1 MSNKILEMVQL
12 LKMSIFASVLIFIS
26 LLGSVS
32 GVTLNIIPSVNHPCP
47 TNTCLTFSH
56 FYANTSSFLQDNT
69 TLIFQPGNFT
79 VRQELVI
86 SRVSNFSMLS
96 DHTEAYSRV
105 IIMCNA
111 YASIS
116 FREID
121 SVYISGLTIEYVG
134 FDVDS
139 ISRFSVK
146 DCVFARYTQSS
157 IQFYNSNASV
167 ASTMFTLN
175 SVGSY
180 QGQLH
185 LTIVPLA
192 VGGALSVSESNVT
205 LTNCT
210 FEKNRAGA
218 GGAIFSNLR
227 SNITINNCMFREN
240 TVHCFDCL
248 GAVMYA
254 EDASSVQVYNST
266 FEGNSAVGYGGVIAV
281 TQSTINI
288 QFSHFAFNKADKGG
302 VIYAKDSNN
311 LIIMHSLFV
320 NNSANISGGVITEIS
335 TEVSVSNCT
344 FTGNRAGRYA
354 GVMDAF
360 FDPVFVNGSTFKN
373 NSAVNYGGVFV
384 GTYVDFSINNTKFFN
399 NSARVAGVLY
409 AFSKA
414 SAVFENCT
422 LKLNAAKQHGGA
434 IFAHR
439 SQINVSTSV
448 FAYNDAHSGG
458 VLYCQV
464 NTVLHLNRVT
474 IENNNA
480 EQGVLYCIESTV
492 VFSNNANY
500 SGNKASLFL
509 YYSKVYFRGN
519 TNFINNTLLLKTEAK
534 SLHNE
539 GGAIT
544 AFQSEIYFETDTK
557 CIIKNNT
564 AERGGGILA
573 IASKLFINGNLSIVN
588 NTASASGGGVYLY
601 QSEQNCKGQS
611 ILELIGNSASK
622 RGGGIHAISSIVTA
636 EYNYDI
642 SVNLYMYIYT
652 GSKIMFIENT
662 AGEAGGG
669 ICLEVSAKINIL
681 NINKNDSEK
690 PLYTLQFIQNSADYG
705 GAVYVADN
713 TNSVTCM
720 ALSNGLQS
728 ASTECFLQTLVI
740 VIAVQQESNARNAN
754 ISVPVA
760 SLTNTLFERNR
771 AYTHGSTLYGGLLDR
786 CILSPFIKRGSSPF
800 YSDISDNKITHDGV
814 TYFRSTTTITD
825 DNPTSV
831 SSDAVQVCFCKSGT
845 PDCDYQPQSL
855 LIKKGENFNVSLVA
869 VDQVKNVVSAIIY
882 SSLSSNESGIGEGQ
896 LFQSVGDTCSELNFN
911 VFSPN
916 DNEELILY
924 ADGPC
929 KDAPHSQRRIQIQF
943 QPCSCL
949 IGFQPTSD
957 LTATRCTCECDSSL
971 TQLVSNLKCDPET
984 QSFERE
990 FNFWIDYINDDGDS
1004 RAGYLFNP
1012 HCPLDYCQPASSRVK
1027 INLNIPNGA
1036 DAQCANNR
1044 HGLLCGSCKKGF
1056 SLSLGSSSCNIC
1068 PTYWPATCI
1077 LILLAAL
1084 VSGIALVALLLI
1096 LNLTVA
1102 VGTLNGIIFYA
1113 NIVASSSFFPS
1124 SSPTFASVFIAW
1136 LNLDF
1141 GINTCFFDGLN
1152 AYWKT
1157 WLQLCFP
1164 LYIIFLVVIIIVVSN
1179 KSKRFSELIGKKD
1192 PVATL
1197 ATLIL
1202 FSYAKLLHTAITALS
1217 SAVLVYPNGPPNTVW
1232 LSDATVGYFKREHIP
1247 LFLVA
1252 VIILLSGIVYT
1263 VALFSWQWILRFNE
1277 SKYLKWTRNQKLSL
1291 FIFTYHAPYTP
1302 MNRYWTGLLLF
1313 VRVIIFVAST
1323 ANVSGD
1329 PSLNL
1334 LIIGSGMTGV
1344 LVLMK
1349 LVSVSSQVY
1358 KKWQIEFIEVVCYV
1372 NVILLSL
1379 AIFFSKNDRMK
1390 AQAINISVSIT
1401 FILLVG
1407 ILLYHIC
1414 TEVIFPKL
1422 CRKNLEGASPQE
1434 TECEQT
1440 DTSELT
1446 STIVMG
1452 PIKRQHTQYNTEL
1465 REALLDTDDE
1475 TAQKY

>member
-1 MSNKILEMVQL
+1 MIEMVKF
-12 LKMSIFASVLIFIS
+12 KMCSCASVLIFIS
-26 LLGSVS
+26 LLRDVS
-32 GVTLNIIPSVNHPCP
+32 GVTLNIIPSENHPCP
-47 TNTCLTFSH
+47 TNTCLTLAH
-56 FYANTSSFLQDNT
+56 FYANTGSFLQDNT
-69 TLIFQPGNFT
+69 TLTFQPGNYS
-79 VRQELVI
+79 VRQVLVI

-96 DHTEAYSRV
+96 DPTETYSRV
-105 IIMCNA
+105 TITCNA

-121 SVYISGLTIEYVG
+121 SVYISGLTVECVG
-134 FDVDS
+134 FNVDS
-139 ISRFSVK
+139 ISWFSVK
-146 DCVFARYTQSS
+146 DCFFARYTQSS
-157 IQFYNSNASV
+157 IQFYKSNASV

-185 LTIVPLA
+185 LTNVPLT
-192 VGGALSVSESNVT
+192 VGGALSISKSNVT
-205 LTNCT
+205 LTNST

-227 SNITINNCMFREN
+227 SNITVNNCIFREN
-240 TVHCFDCL
+240 TVQCFDCL
-248 GAVMYA
+248 GAVMYT
-254 EDASSVQVYNST
+254 EGGSLVRVYNST

-281 TQSTINI
+281 TQSTIDI
-288 QFSHFAFNKADKGG
+288 QFSQFAFNIADNGG
-302 VIYAKDSNN
+302 VIYAKDSKN
-311 LIIMHSLFV
+311 LIIMHSHFV

-335 TEVSVSNCT
+335 AEVSVSNCT
-344 FTGNRAGRYA
+344 FTGNRAGTYA

-360 FDPVFVNGSTFKN
+360 FYPVFINGSTFKN
-373 NSAVNYGGVFV
+373 NSAVNYGGVFA
-384 GTYVDFSINNTKFFN
+384 GTYVDFSINNTEFFN
-399 NSARVAGVLY
+399 NTARVAGVLY

-422 LKLNAAKQHGGA
+422 LKRNSAKQHGGA
-434 IFAHR
+434 IFAHY

-448 FAYNDAHSGG
+448 FAYNDAHTGG
-458 VLYCQV
+458 VLHSQA
-464 NTVLHLNRVT
+464 NTVLHLNGV
-474 IENNNA
+474 IIKNNIA

-492 VFSNNANY
+492 VFSNNANF

-509 YYSKVYFRGN
+509 YYSKVYIRGN
-519 TNFINNTLLLKTEAK
+519 TNFINNTLLLKKETK

-544 AFQSEIYFETDTK
+544 AFQSEIYFERDIE

-573 IASKLFINGNLSIVN
+573 IASKLFINGNLSLVN
-588 NTASASGGGVYLY
+588 NTANVSGGGVYLY
-601 QSEQNCKGQS
+601 QSELNCKGQS
-611 ILELIGNSASK
+611 ILELIGNSATK

-636 EYNYDI
+636 EYNYDKNA
-642 SVNLYMYIYT
+642 NLYT
-652 GSKIMFIENT
+652 GSTIMFIENT

-669 ICLEVSAKINIL
+669 VCLEVSAKINIL
-681 NINKNDSEK
+681 NVNKDDSDK
-690 PLYTLQFIQNSADYG
+690 PLYTLQFIQNSADFG

-720 ALSNGLQS
+720 GLSNELHL
-728 ASTECFLQTLVI
+728 ATTECFLQTLVI
-740 VIAVQQESNARNAN
+740 VIAVKQESNDGNAN
-754 ISVPVA
+754 LAVE
-760 SLTNTLFERNR
+760 SLTNTLFESNR
-771 AYTHGSTLYGGLLDR
+771 AFTHGSTLYGGLLDR
-786 CILSPFIKRGSSPF
+786 CILSPFIKRDSSPF
-800 YSDISDNKITHDGV
+800 YSEISESNITYDGV
-814 TYFRSTTTITD
+814 TYFRSTTTIVD
-825 DNPTSV
+825 ENPTSV

-845 PDCDYQPQSL
+845 PDCDYQPQPL

-869 VDQVKNVVSAIIY
+869 VDQVKNVISAIIY

-896 LFQSVGDTCSELNFN
+896 LFQSIGDTCSELNFN

-929 KDAPHSQRRIQIQF
+929 KDAPLSQRRIQIQF
-943 QPCSCL
+943 QPCSCS

-957 LTATRCTCECDSSL
+957 LTATKCTCECDSSL

-984 QSFERE
+984 ESFERE
-990 FNFWIDYINDDGDS
+990 FNFWIDYINDGDNS

-1036 DAQCANNR
+1036 DAQCVNNR

-1056 SLSLGSSSCNIC
+1056 SLSLGSSSCIIC

-1084 VSGIALVALLLI
+1084 VSGIAFVALLLI

-1141 GINTCFFDGLN
+1141 GINACFFDGLN

-1164 LYIIFLVVIIIVVSN
+1164 LYIIFLVVIIIFVSN
-1179 KSKRFSELIGKKD
+1179 KSKRFSDLIGRKD

-1217 SAVLVYPNGPPNTVW
+1217 STVLVYPNGPPNFVW

-1334 LIIGSGMTGV
+1334 LIIGSGITGV

-1349 LVSVSSQVY
+1349 FVSVSSQVY

-1372 NVILLSL
+1372 NIILLCL

-1390 AQAINISVSIT
+1390 AQAINFSVSIT
-1401 FILLVG
+1401 FILLVS

-1422 CRKNLEGASPQE
+1422 FSKNREGASPQE
-1434 TECEQT
+1434 TECDQT

-1452 PIKRQHTQYNTEL
+1452 PIRKQHTQYNTEL
-1465 REALLDTDDE
+1465 REALLDSDDE
-1475 TAQKY
+1475 TAQTY